1 MKYWLYAEPA
11 ADFSAEPVYTI
22 LSDKAILAQ
31 YWDYWYDR
39 MRLAGHGAEISE
51 QRCIEDWV
59 TVHWAVEATP
69 EALLRII
76 NE

>member
-1 MKYWLYAEPA
+1 MKYWIYVEPA
-11 ADFSAEPVYTI
+11 SETSMLPVWTI
-22 LSDKAILAQ
+22 LSEKAILAQ

-39 MRLAGHGAEISE
+39 MRLAGNGAEISE

-59 TVHWAVEATP
+59 TIHWAVEATP
-69 EALLRII
+69 ESLLRII

>member
-1 MKYWLYAEPA
+1 MKYWIYVEPA
-11 ADFSAEPVYTI
+11 SETSMLPVWTI
-22 LSDKAILAQ
+22 LSEKAILAQ

-69 EALLRII
+69 ESLLRII
-76 NE
+76 HE